1 MPEKRTIGE
10 IAKQLNIT
18 TRAIRYYDQK
28 GLVKPSE
35 ISDSGYRLYSENQV
49 KQLEVIIFL
58 KELDFSLKDIQKLLQ
73 EHNGEQL
80 INTLLKEQIER
91 NQKEVKRLE
100 EQNQKISQLKSALT
114 KSKESSNIM
123 EVMEIMTDEMKYRNL
138 TRRMWKKAAIMLVI
152 EALGMAISA
161 YFFVNKMNVIGY
173 GASAVLVLI
182 LVILSFG
189 LLKEY
194 YQQVAYICPNCDYKF
209 VPELAKFMI
218 ASHTPHT
225 RRLRCPNCGKKS
237 FCIETVR

>member
-100 EQNQKISQLKSALT
+100 EQNQKISQLKNALT

-152 EALGMAISA
+152 EALGMTISA